1 MRCFSQMAIQAFCVS
16 IHAPAR
22 GAIPSRAD
30 TSHVETFQF
39 THPQGV
45 RLQKDKRIFATA
57 VSIHAP
63 ARGAILSYSSLSV
76 SIWFQ
81 FTHPQGVR
89 SCFLRFLDKHLCF
102 NSRTRKGCDIQYQ
115 NFCGVSMFQFTHPQ
129 GVRLPPGTTAHSLPV
144 SIHAPARGAIMLTL
158 IRDVKGEFQFTHPQ
172 GVRFLL
178 VKKRLLRPSFN
189 SRTRKGCDFSWSRS
203 VSYAQVSIHAPAR
216 GAIAGMIR
224 KIKAEQ
230 FQFTHPQG
238 VRSGQRAAGLTDF
251 VSIHAPA
258 RGAILPGWHFFH

>member
-1 MRCFSQMAIQAFCVS
+1 M
-16 IHAPAR
+16 
-22 GAIPSRAD
+22 
-30 TSHVETFQF
+30 
-39 THPQGV
+39 
-45 RLQKDKRIFATA
+45 
-57 VSIHAP
+57 
-63 ARGAILSYSSLSV
+63 SYSSLSV

-189 SRTRKGCDFSWSRS
+189 SRTRKGCDCRHDPQDQGR
-203 VSYAQVSIHAPAR
+203 AVSIHAPAR
-216 GAIAGMIR
+216 GAIRERRYIPYFFRFNSRTRKGCDYCSAGNI
-224 KIKAEQ
+224 A
-230 FQFTHPQG
+230 T
-238 VRSGQRAAGLTDF
+238 LT

-258 RGAILPGWHFFH
+258 RGAITLDSNMLGY